1 MLPID
6 LVPQGNG
13 EVQRPLMSKKLLWK
27 LGHLRILPHL
37 NNGNDY
43 FNEHQHHPFF
53 KICHSNRDRP
63 RSSWRSVPIAAGV
76 SGLVEAGILAA
87 DQRIFMDE
95 RIGFGEDQWRF
106 GQGIFMIYSW
116 WFWFRQLKWPHE
128 LIFFWLYNAYLKV
141 GDTTLLEDG
150 NGDPDGV

>member
-1 MLPID
+1 MSFNVTPWNRRHLHGCFLHRPCAS
-6 LVPQGNG
+6 G
-13 EVQRPLMSKKLLWK
+13 EWGSTKTPDVKKTPVK
-27 LGHLRILPHL
+27 VGKSSGHLRILPHL
-37 NNGNDY
+37 KNGNDF

-116 WFWFRQLKWPHE
+116 WFWFRHLKWPHE
-128 LIFFWLYNAYLKV
+128 LIFFWLMP
-141 GDTTLLEDG
+141 T
-150 NGDPDGV
+150 